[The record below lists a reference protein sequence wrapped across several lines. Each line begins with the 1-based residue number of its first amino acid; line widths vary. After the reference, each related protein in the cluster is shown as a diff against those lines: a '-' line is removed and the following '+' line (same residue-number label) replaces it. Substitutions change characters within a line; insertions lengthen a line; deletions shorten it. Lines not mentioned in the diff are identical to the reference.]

1 MTWTELA
8 YQGLSI
14 LDLAG
19 KNGHAQDLNG
29 GVVVY
34 APGHLGDFLQMTP
47 MLKALRTWA
56 IGRKV
61 TWLVGA
67 WTMDLAQRFG
77 HWADDI
83 REFSP
88 QQDTLIRGNA
98 SWKRNAFR
106 QWMVLRN
113 LQRQGIGVLISTM
126 PEDPVAR
133 FVANTLR
140 PRLWVGIGDRRPP
153 RVRADIRVVM
163 APFDKD
169 RPEADAQLELL
180 EIVHSETHEIAG
192 QDADGDRNPEFPL
205 TEAEQEWAGRFLETE
220 GIGCRPF
227 AIMSPGSGWSGK
239 NWPAER
245 FAELAVRMKTRG
257 VEVVWTGSK
266 GERNLCTGPG
276 RNWMGKLTLGQ
287 LAALMELATV
297 WIGNDSGP
305 MHLAVAVGCR
315 TVSFWGPTNE
325 NKWGGSGRKHTLL
338 RGMAACPGCIYWD
351 WRRKCPEP
359 GHPCMSAISVDEAE
373 RAVVAS
379 IGQGEARDG

>member
-227 AIMSPGSGWSGK
+227 AK
-239 NWPAER
+239 A
-245 FAELAVRMKTRG
+245 F
-257 VEVVWTGSK
+257 
-266 GERNLCTGPG
+266 
-276 RNWMGKLTLGQ
+276 
-287 LAALMELATV
+287 
-297 WIGNDSGP
+297 
-305 MHLAVAVGCR
+305 
-315 TVSFWGPTNE
+315 F
-325 NKWGGSGRKHTLL
+325 
-338 RGMAACPGCIYWD
+338 
-351 WRRKCPEP
+351 
-359 GHPCMSAISVDEAE
+359 
-373 RAVVAS
+373 
-379 IGQGEARDG
+379 